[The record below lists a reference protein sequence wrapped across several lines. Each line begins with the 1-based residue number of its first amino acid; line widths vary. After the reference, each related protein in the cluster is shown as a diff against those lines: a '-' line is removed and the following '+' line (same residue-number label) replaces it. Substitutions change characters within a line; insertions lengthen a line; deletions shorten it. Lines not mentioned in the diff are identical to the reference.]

1 MLIVKGKDKW
11 RLCIAY
17 SQSVNRYTELDA
29 FPLPRID
36 DLINDLSKY
45 RYFSKFDLRSA
56 YHQIPL
62 HPHDMKLTAFE
73 ANGRLFHFKRMPF
86 GLTNAVGAFQR
97 IITQI
102 VNEDALV
109 GTYPYLDDVTVAGN
123 SMEELEEH
131 SRNFRRL

>member
-1 MLIVKGKDKW
+1 MDQLLENDIIEESISPWRSHVVVAKGKDKW
-11 RLCIAY
+11 RLCIDY

-29 FPLPRID
+29 FPLPRIGG
-36 DLINDLSKY
+36 LKNDLSKY

-56 YHQIPL
+56 YHPIPL
-62 HPHDMKLTAFE
+62 NPHDMKLTAFE
-73 ANGRLFHFKRMPF
+73 TNGRLLHFNRIPC

-109 GTYPYLDDVTVAGN
+109 GK
-123 SMEELEEH
+123 
-131 SRNFRRL
+131 